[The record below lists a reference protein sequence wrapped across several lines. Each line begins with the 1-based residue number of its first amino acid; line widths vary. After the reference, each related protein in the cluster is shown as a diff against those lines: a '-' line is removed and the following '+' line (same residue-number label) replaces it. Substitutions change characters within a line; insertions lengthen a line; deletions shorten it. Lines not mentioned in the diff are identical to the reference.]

1 MQLLSRTTNFDFMGW
16 RWPALSVSIALMLIS
31 VGSMVF
37 RGFNLGIDFR
47 GGVLLEVG
55 YESPVELEQLRAT
68 LEAGGITDATL
79 QTLGSARTVQI
90 RLPPVEG
97 LVPEEE
103 LGAEVMAVLRAQ
115 DPTVRRLGGTFVDS
129 QVGEDLAEQGGL
141 AMFFA
146 TIMIFI
152 YTALRFRWKFAAG
165 AIAALV
171 HDAVIVLGAFSVFD
185 LTFDL
190 TVLAAVLA
198 VIGYS
203 LNDTIVIFDRVR
215 ENFRLMRRGTTTE
228 IMNAS
233 INQTLS
239 RTFVTA
245 LTVLLVL
252 IALIALGGDSVFGFS
267 LALIIGVV
275 SGSYSTIYMAT
286 AIALMLDVKPADLM
300 PPKREAVDDL
310 P

>member
-1 MQLLSRTTNFDFMGW
+1 
-16 RWPALSVSIALMLIS
+16 
-31 VGSMVF
+31 
-37 RGFNLGIDFR
+37 
-47 GGVLLEVG
+47 
-55 YESPVELEQLRAT
+55 
-68 LEAGGITDATL
+68 
-79 QTLGSARTVQI
+79 
-90 RLPPVEG
+90 
-97 LVPEEE
+97 
-103 LGAEVMAVLRAQ
+103 
-115 DPTVRRLGGTFVDS
+115 
-129 QVGEDLAEQGGL
+129 
-141 AMFFA
+141 
-146 TIMIFI
+146 
-152 YTALRFRWKFAAG
+152 
-165 AIAALV
+165 
-171 HDAVIVLGAFSVFD
+171 
-185 LTFDL
+185 
-190 TVLAAVLA
+190 LAAVLA

-252 IALIALGGDSVFGFS
+252 IALIWLGGESVFGFS

-286 AIALMLDVKPADLM
+286 AVALMLDVKPADLM
-300 PPKREAVDDL
+300 PPKREAVDDM

>member
-1 MQLLSRTTNFDFMGW
+1 M
-16 RWPALSVSIALMLIS
+16 
-31 VGSMVF
+31 
-37 RGFNLGIDFR
+37 

-55 YESPVELEQLRAT
+55 YDNPVELEDLRAT

-79 QTLGSARTVQI
+79 QTLGSARTIQI
-90 RLPPVEG
+90 RLPPAEG

-103 LGAEVMAVLRAQ
+103 LGAEVLEVLRAQ
-115 DPTVRRLGGTFVDS
+115 DPSVRRLGGTFVDS

-152 YTALRFRWKFAAG
+152 YTAVRFRWKFAAG
-165 AIAALV
+165 AIAALI
-171 HDAVIVLGAFSVFD
+171 HDAVIVLGAFSVFG

-215 ENFRLMRRGTTTE
+215 ENFRLMRRGTTME

-252 IALIALGGDSVFGFS
+252 IALIWLGGEVVFGFS

-286 AIALMLDVKPADLM
+286 AVALMLDVKPADLM

>member
-1 MQLLSRTTNFDFMGW
+1 MQLLSRATKFDFMGW
-16 RWPALSVSIALMLIS
+16 RWPALAISLTFMAISI
-31 VGSMVF
+31 GSMVF
-37 RGFNLGIDFR
+37 RGFNFGIDFM

-55 YESPVELEQLRAT
+55 YDNPVELEDLRAT

-79 QTLGSARTVQI
+79 QTLGSARTIQI
-90 RLPPVEG
+90 RLPPAEG

-103 LGAEVMAVLRAQ
+103 LGAEVLEMLRAQ
-115 DPTVRRLGGTFVDS
+115 DPSVRRLGGTFVDS

-152 YTALRFRWKFAAG
+152 YTAVRFRWKFAAG
-165 AIAALV
+165 AIAALI
-171 HDAVIVLGAFSVFD
+171 HDAVIVLGAFSVFG

-215 ENFRLMRRGTTTE
+215 ENFRLMRRGTTME

-252 IALIALGGDSVFGFS
+252 IALIWLGGEVVFGFS

-286 AIALMLDVKPADLM
+286 AVALMLDVKPADLM

>member
-1 MQLLSRTTNFDFMGW
+1 MQLFSRTTKFDFMGW
-16 RWPALSVSIALMLIS
+16 RWPALTVSIALMVIS
-31 VGSMVF
+31 VVSIAV
-37 RGFNLGIDFR
+37 RGFNLGIDFM

-55 YESPVELEQLRAT
+55 YDNPVELEDLRAT

-79 QTLGSARTVQI
+79 QTLGSARTIQI
-90 RLPPVEG
+90 RLPPAEG
-97 LVPEEE
+97 IVAEED
-103 LGAEVMAVLRAQ
+103 LGAEVLAILRAQ
-115 DPTVRRLGGTFVDS
+115 DPSVRRLGGTFVDS

-165 AIAALV
+165 AIAALI
-171 HDAVIVLGAFSVFD
+171 HDAVIVLGAFSLFG

-215 ENFRLMRRGTTTE
+215 ENFRLMRRGTTME

-252 IALIALGGDSVFGFS
+252 IALIWLGGEIVFGFS

-286 AIALMLDVKPADLM
+286 AVALILDVKPADLM

>member
-1 MQLLSRTTNFDFMGW
+1 M
-16 RWPALSVSIALMLIS
+16 VIS

-37 RGFNLGIDFR
+37 RGFNFGIDFM

-55 YESPVELEQLRAT
+55 YDNPVELEDLRAT

-97 LVPEEE
+97 VVPEGE
-103 LGAEVMAVLRAQ
+103 LGADVLAVLRAQ

-146 TIMIFI
+146 TIMIFL
-152 YTALRFRWKFAAG
+152 YTAIRFRWKFAAG

-171 HDAVIVLGAFSVFD
+171 HDAVIVLGAFSVFGF
-185 LTFDL
+185 TFDL

-215 ENFRLMRRGTTTE
+215 ENFRLMRRGTTME

-252 IALIALGGDSVFGFS
+252 IALIWLGGEVVFGFS
-267 LALIIGVV
+267 LALIIGVI

-286 AIALMLDVKPADLM
+286 AVALMLDVKPADLM

>member
-1 MQLLSRTTNFDFMGW
+1 MGW
-16 RWPALSVSIALMLIS
+16 RWPALTISLTLMVIS

-37 RGFNLGIDFR
+37 RGFNFGIDFM

-55 YESPVELEQLRAT
+55 YDNPVELEDLRAT

-97 LVPEEE
+97 VVPEGE
-103 LGAEVMAVLRAQ
+103 LGADVLAVLRAQ

-146 TIMIFI
+146 TIMIFL
-152 YTALRFRWKFAAG
+152 YTAIRFRWKFAAG

-171 HDAVIVLGAFSVFD
+171 HDAVIVLGAFSVFGF
-185 LTFDL
+185 TFDL

-215 ENFRLMRRGTTTE
+215 ENFRLMRRGTTME

-252 IALIALGGDSVFGFS
+252 IALIWLGGEVVFGFS

-286 AIALMLDVKPADLM
+286 AVALMLDVKPADLM

>member
-1 MQLLSRTTNFDFMGW
+1 MQLLSRTTKFDFMGW
-16 RWPALSVSIALMLIS
+16 RWPALSVSIALMAIS

-37 RGFNLGIDFR
+37 RGFNLGIDFM

-55 YESPVELEQLRAT
+55 YDNPVELEDLRAA
-68 LEAGGITDATL
+68 LEEGGITDATL
-79 QTLGSARTVQI
+79 QTLGSARTIQI
-90 RLPPVEG
+90 RLPPAEG
-97 LVPEEE
+97 LVAEED
-103 LGAEVMAVLRAQ
+103 LGTEVLAVLRAQ
-115 DPTVRRLGGTFVDS
+115 DPSVRRLGGTFVDS
-129 QVGEDLAEQGGL
+129 QVGEDLTEQGGL

-146 TIMIFI
+146 TIMIFL

-171 HDAVIVLGAFSVFD
+171 HDAVIVLGAFSVFGI
-185 LTFDL
+185 TFDL

-252 IALIALGGDSVFGFS
+252 IALIWLGGETVFGFS

-300 PPKREAVDDL
+300 PPKREAADDL